1 MPRDTYALTLRT
13 DDGLTLVADAWLP
26 AQPPTT
32 AVVLVHGFTAHRR
45 EPSVMAMAHDLRDA
59 GHAVVVHDMR
69 GHGDS
74 EGLCTLGDRERHDVA
89 AATDAARALA
99 PRVVLV
105 GASLGAIAVLR
116 HAVDDPGLA
125 GVVTVSSP
133 AQWRVHSPRAAVA
146 AALTRTGAGRRL
158 ARRLGARLDPTW
170 RWADPPDVLAARLAV
185 PLAVV
190 HGTGDRFMPVSE
202 AEILHA
208 AGTDVGRRRLDL
220 VPEMGHAFCTR
231 GHEAVTDAVAWCLA
245 QPTAR
250 VAEIA

>member
-1 MPRDTYALTLRT
+1 MPHDVRALTLRT
-13 DDGLTLVADAWLP
+13 GDGLTLAADAWLP
-26 AQPPTT
+26 AEPPST

-45 EPSVMAMAHDLRDA
+45 DPSVMAMAHDLRDA

-69 GHGDS
+69 GHGES

-89 AATDAARALA
+89 AAAEAARTLA

-116 HAVDDPGLA
+116 HAAEDADLA

-133 AQWRVHSPRAAVA
+133 AQWKLRSPRAAA
-146 AALTRTGAGRRL
+146 AAVLTRTGAGRGL

-170 RWADPPDVLAARLAV
+170 RWADPPDALAARVTV

-190 HGTGDRFMPVSE
+190 HGTGDRFMPTSE

-208 AGTDVGRRRLDL
+208 AGAGAAAGHRRLDL
-220 VPEMGHAFCTR
+220 VPDMGHAFCTR

-245 QPTAR
+245 AR
-250 VAEIA
+250 PAGQAA